1 MGSQKRKIKSVSSSD
16 TTRAMRT
23 VDQTRRFTSS
33 NRLAPSR
40 YPSRI
45 WVAWATAMAY
55 TYATFASMLA

>member
-1 MGSQKRKIKSVSSSD
+1 
-16 TTRAMRT
+16 MRT